1 MTNWTEAVKSS
12 DIATKEDAVY
22 KIFHEVISATSS
34 MTSIPKPMKF
44 LVPLYPTLV
53 AEYEKTPEG
62 KTKVV

>member
-1 MTNWTEAVKSS
+1 LTNWTEAVKSP